1 MENETEEQ
9 ARANS
14 RQALHGK
21 CSLTQ
26 NARRAQMS
34 WDVNSW
40 CVGGA
45 GSTKTLGNTRSNL
58 NEFLASGF
66 PETFKMPKVVMSFQ
80 KEKLYAAIPKQNRA
94 LKGIQ
99 TLKYRR
105 ANEKTLET
113 V

>member
-1 MENETEEQ
+1 
-9 ARANS
+9 
-14 RQALHGK
+14 
-21 CSLTQ
+21 
-26 NARRAQMS
+26 
-34 WDVNSW
+34 
-40 CVGGA
+40 
-45 GSTKTLGNTRSNL
+45 
-58 NEFLASGF
+58 
-66 PETFKMPKVVMSFQ
+66 MSFQ